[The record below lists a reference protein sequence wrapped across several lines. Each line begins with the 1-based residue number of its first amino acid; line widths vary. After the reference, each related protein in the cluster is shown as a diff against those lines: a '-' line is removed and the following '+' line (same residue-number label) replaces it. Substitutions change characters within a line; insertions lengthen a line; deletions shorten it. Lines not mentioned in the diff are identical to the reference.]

1 MFYLTSTIVW
11 VFVILI
17 LLVAYRVLIKKKNPS
32 NYYTPFDHITGQSVS
47 EFQEE
52 NIEGEQEEGNDS
64 GNDSADDKDK
74 N

>member
-1 MFYLTSTIVW
+1 MFVL
-11 VFVILI
+11 LI

-47 EFQEE
+47 GFQEE
-52 NIEGEQEEGNDS
+52 NIEDEQEE

-74 N
+74 SKYITP

>member
-1 MFYLTSTIVW
+1 MFYLTSTIVL

-47 EFQEE
+47 EFQEG
-52 NIEGEQEEGNDS
+52 NIEDEQEE

>member
-1 MFYLTSTIVW
+1 MFYLTSSIVW
-11 VFVILI
+11 VFVLLI

-32 NYYTPFDHITGQSVS
+32 NYYTPFDHITGQSVN

-52 NIEGEQEEGNDS
+52 NIEDEQEE

>member
-11 VFVILI
+11 VFVLLI

-32 NYYTPFDHITGQSVS
+32 NYYTPFDHIKGQSVS

-52 NIEGEQEEGNDS
+52 NIEDEQEEEE